1 MNKNILIL
9 GIDSLIGNALS
20 TVAEKSGCQVIGT
33 SRRENT
39 HHTLLDVTWG
49 LDRWPDLPECDSL
62 VVCTSLN
69 KLEHC
74 QNDPALSY
82 AVNVGGLEKVIEKYK
97 SLRTKVLFFSSSHVF
112 SGKKPLC
119 REDETLAPQNVL
131 GKHKV
136 LGEEMVLR
144 AGGLV
149 VRVTKVVDLNFPR
162 FSEWAHNLKN
172 GKQVKAFSNLMTSLV
187 PLNSLVKVIIAAIHG
202 NWGGIIHVSGPED
215 RSYSDIAGMLAR
227 GLECGDRLVHP
238 VLGET
243 EVIGRTHTHTTLY
256 ISDRVRAL
264 NLELPDTDTVIRRWC
279 RNYMRTE

>member
-1 MNKNILIL
+1 MV
-9 GIDSLIGNALS
+9 GNAVMI
-20 TVAEKSGCQVIGT
+20 VAQSLGFQVIGT
-33 SRRENT
+33 SRRNNT
-39 HHTLLDVTWG
+39 DHYYLDLTWD
-49 LDRWPDLPECDSL
+49 LDKWPDLPDCDSL
-62 VVCTSLN
+62 VICASAN
-69 KLEHC
+69 KLEDC
-74 QNDPALSY
+74 QNDPVLSY
-82 AVNVGGLEKVIEKYK
+82 AINVEGLEKVIKRYK
-97 SLRTKVLFFSSSHVF
+97 SIQTKVLFFSSSHVF

-119 REDETLAPQNVL
+119 GEDETLAPQNVL

-149 VRVTKVVDLNFPR
+149 IRVTKVVDLNFPR
-162 FSEWAHNLKN
+162 YSEWAHNLKN

-202 NWGGIIHVSGPED
+202 KWSGIIHVSGPED

-227 GLECGDRLVHP
+227 GLECSDRLVHP

-243 EVIGRTHTHTTLY
+243 EVIGRTHTHTTLH